1 MEKQTE
7 KQVNALKSLKSLN
20 LSIKEDNELREIGC
34 IFIKNLLTDLIKCK
48 VLEIIKLQEIN
59 KSDGLDYKSAHR
71 KIHNFSQYSLH

>member
-34 IFIKNLLTDLIKCK
+34 IFIKNMLTDLIKRK

-59 KSDGLDYKSAHR
+59 KSNGIDYKSAYR
-71 KIHNFSQYSLH
+71 KIHSFSQYSLH